1 MAIEKPLRIG
11 LVLSQVPGYSETF
24 FNNKLRGLTEEGHT
38 VYLFISV
45 NRSAKYKQAKVIYG
59 PVLSGN
65 KSKKLY
71 VSLLSLIK
79 LTFTS
84 PRVAIRYFKL
94 ERQTGSTMSATLR
107 RMIINSHILP
117 HRLDWIHFG
126 FATMGINRE
135 FVGKAIGAKVAVSLR
150 GYDIYVYPVKHPGCY
165 ITLFAYIDKVHTIS
179 EGLLNEAYKIGL
191 PKEII
196 TEKITPAIDTKRFLY
211 IRPFILTG
219 ETINIITSARLH
231 WIKGLE
237 YVLEALALVKE
248 TGIKFTYKI
257 IGDGADLERLM
268 FACHQLG
275 LQDCVEFI
283 GRKIHTELPDILKF
297 GDIYLQY
304 SIQEGFCNSVLEAQA
319 AGMLCI
325 VSDADGLREN
335 VLDGITGWVVPKRR
349 PDLLAQKI
357 IEIIKMPHANLL
369 AVSNNAAER
378 VKKEFDLEKQR
389 QEFVNFYRD

>member
-1 MAIEKPLRIG
+1 
-11 LVLSQVPGYSETF
+11 
-24 FNNKLRGLTEEGHT
+24 
-38 VYLFISV
+38 
-45 NRSAKYKQAKVIYG
+45 
-59 PVLSGN
+59 
-65 KSKKLY
+65 
-71 VSLLSLIK
+71 
-79 LTFTS
+79 
-84 PRVAIRYFKL
+84 
-94 ERQTGSTMSATLR
+94 
-107 RMIINSHILP
+107 
-117 HRLDWIHFG
+117 
-126 FATMGINRE
+126 
-135 FVGKAIGAKVAVSLR
+135 
-150 GYDIYVYPVKHPGCY
+150 
-165 ITLFAYIDKVHTIS
+165 
-179 EGLLNEAYKIGL
+179 
-191 PKEII
+191 
-196 TEKITPAIDTKRFLY
+196 
-211 IRPFILTG
+211 
-219 ETINIITSARLH
+219 
-231 WIKGLE
+231 
-237 YVLEALALVKE
+237 
-248 TGIKFTYKI
+248 
-257 IGDGADLERLM
+257 M